1 MFTYKVKEVKEMEMD
16 DSLCTHQAAKNEKF
30 LQRGGKK
37 TRMDK

>member
-16 DSLCTHQAAKNEKF
+16 DSLCTLQAAIKRKF

-37 TRMDK
+37 TRMGK